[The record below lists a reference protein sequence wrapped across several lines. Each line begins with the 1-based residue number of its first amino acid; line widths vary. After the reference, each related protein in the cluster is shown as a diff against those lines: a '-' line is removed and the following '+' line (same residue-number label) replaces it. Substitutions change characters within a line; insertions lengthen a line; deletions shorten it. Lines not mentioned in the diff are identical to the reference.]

1 MAESPNKVRFTVS
14 SPLGKD
20 ALKLQRMS
28 GSERISTLF
37 EFHYSLLSQ
46 SADLKADKIL
56 GLGLTLT
63 AELPG
68 GGKRYLHGVV
78 SEFSQT
84 GFGDIDKVYLYRAV
98 VRPWLWFLTRTA
110 DCRIFEKKSVPDIVE
125 AVIKSYGFSDYSLG
139 KLKGTY
145 EPLEYCVQYRETDFN
160 FVSRLLEH
168 EGIHYYFEHHDG
180 RHVLV
185 LADDSGAHQPFPG
198 YDSVPYLAE
207 GHAMGVK
214 PKEHLSEWSMV
225 QRVDPVTF
233 ATTDFDFKAPS
244 NSLLANA
251 TIARQ
256 YAHASFE
263 VFDYPAPLDK
273 FSAGD
278 ANRIAKLRIEELQST
293 QLLASGQGDAAGL
306 APGCKFKLKD
316 HPRADLN
323 IEYLILGAQY
333 TVSVGGFRA
342 GPGAAAAPGGG
353 SGGAQIGDDEG
364 LLVAIE
370 AIDARTKYRPPR
382 VSPKP
387 VVHGAQTALVVGANS
402 SDEIYTDEY
411 GRIKVKFHW
420 IRPGGAGA
428 PHESQSCMVR
438 VSQIWAGDQFG
449 AMHLP
454 RVGQE
459 VVVEF
464 LEGDPDRPLVT
475 GRVYNA
481 SNMPPYKLPDN
492 ATQSGI
498 KSRSSKGGST
508 DNANEL
514 RFEDKKGSEQVLLH
528 AEKDLL
534 IEVEQDGTMTVG
546 KDQQTSIKGNLTT
559 KVSKDE
565 TRTLEGNRTTT
576 VSKDD
581 SNTVTQNYLVK
592 ADKIT
597 LQAGSASIVIK
608 SSGEVTITADKITLS
623 GTSKIEG
630 SAMKVSF
637 SGTTGLE
644 LSSNGQTSLKGMKTT
659 VQGTMLELSGDAMAK
674 LKGGMTMIG

>member
-1 MAESPNKVRFTVS
+1 MPPTQDNRRFTVS

-20 ALKLQRMS
+20 ALLLQQLS
-28 GSERISTLF
+28 GSERISSLF
-37 EFHYSLLSQ
+37 EFNYALLSA
-46 SADLKADKIL
+46 SANLSADKIL
-56 GLGLTLT
+56 GQGLTLT
-63 AELPG
+63 DTLPG

-78 SEFSQT
+78 AEFAQI
-84 GFGDIDKVYLYRAV
+84 GYGDADKMYVYRAV

-110 DCRIFEKKSVPDIVE
+110 DCRIFEKKSVPDIFE
-125 AVIKSYGFSDYSLG
+125 AVVKAYGFSDYNLA

-168 EGIHYYFEHHDG
+168 EGIYYYFEHHDG

-185 LADDSGAHQPFPG
+185 LADDSGAHQSFPG
-198 YDSVPYLAE
+198 YDAVTFLAE
-207 GHAMGVK
+207 GYALGVR
-214 PKEHLSEWSMV
+214 PKDHLAEWSV
-225 QRVDPVTF
+225 VHRVDPVTF
-233 ATTDFDFKAPS
+233 ATTDFDFTAPG

-278 ANRIAKLRIEELQST
+278 SNRLAKLRIEELQAT

-306 APGCKFKLKD
+306 SPGCKFKLKE
-316 HPRADLN
+316 HPSADLN
-323 IEYLILGAQY
+323 IEYLVLGAHYVLSAQK
-333 TVSVGGFRA
+333 FRTGA
-342 GPGAAAAPGGG
+342 GTAIGAAGAAGAGAGG
-353 SGGAQIGDDEG
+353 EG
-364 LLVAIE
+364 ERYQVAIE
-370 AIDARTKYRPPR
+370 AIDARTPYRPPR
-382 VSPKP
+382 LTPKP
-387 VVHGAQTALVVGANS
+387 VVHGAQTAIVVGANS
-402 SDEIYTDEY
+402 GDEIYTDEY

-420 IRPGGAGA
+420 IRPGAAGA
-428 PHESQSCMVR
+428 PDSSCMVR
-438 VSQIWAGDQFG
+438 VSQLWAGDQFG
-449 AMHLP
+449 AMHIP

-459 VVVEF
+459 VIVDF
-464 LEGDPDRPLVT
+464 LEGDPDRPIVT

-481 SNMPPYKLPDN
+481 TNMPPYTLPDN

-498 KSRSSKGGST
+498 KSRSSKGGT
-508 DNANEL
+508 TATANEL

-534 IEVEQDGTMTVG
+534 IEVENNGTMTVT
-546 KDQQTSIKGNLTT
+546 KDQQTTISGNLTT

-565 TRTLEGNRTTT
+565 TRTLEGNRSTT

-581 SNTVTQNYLVK
+581 NNTVTQNYLVK

-608 SSGEVTITADKITLS
+608 SSGEVTITGDKITLS

-630 SAMKVSF
+630 SAMQVSF
-637 SGTTGLE
+637 SGTTQLD
-644 LSSNGQTSLKGMKTT
+644 LSSNGQTNLKGMKTT
-659 VQGTMLELSGDAMAK
+659 VQGTMLQLSGDAMAK
-674 LKGGMTMIG
+674 LGGGITMIG